1 MPLALVFTSAPQG
14 LAPGRTGYCTV
25 ARHAEMPERLAT
37 LLEGL
42 GTPHAAEGSS
52 TFTLRRLEAGGRGWF
67 VLSRFTSGGLDYTS
81 RDNRLAHHLVFSEEE
96 TAALPPP
103 ADIARRW
110 TGWVSQWG
118 EAPRWLDPL
127 RIQLAPGQTL
137 IPCASWRRLTG
148 TGAKAAWLVQG
159 ESPVG
164 ACLINAGDAET
175 ALGLLAESGA
185 LIGRAAWTAAFTTDP
200 QVTGAEGFTWCV
212 GEAAGRRRVD
222 LAAAASEPAPEGEKA
237 RLAAMGLAIRPVAA
251 AASPAASHHPAP
263 APRAGLGVWLAGAL
277 LVTAL
282 GSTLFW
288 LTQRRSAPLSP
299 PPEPRQAAR
308 APTAE
313 ELAAAAA
320 ILRSNAALREL
331 EDVVARG
338 DLVTAA
344 RQWTEISQITPEFTA
359 RHRDRFVPRIQSGI
373 AAAAAAAAE
382 RQLGA
387 AGAPEDPR
395 TVERLLAETRE
406 AVRIAGE
413 IGAPRDAAWAR
424 LAEMERRL
432 RFLAELDIRDTWLVA
447 GSWVTGSAGPGAP
460 STADFDIGK
469 ETGEHVARFLREGL
483 TGGAGT
489 STAVTIRLCDF
500 RALGQRDNTS
510 RPLRARLEPGA
521 SSLWVSEETGGG
533 RRPSLTLSVGARAN
547 VVSVNL
553 VGPAPADFTA
563 TNRAVELT
571 NPAGRRLCVALLARP
586 EAVLALQPGL
596 GGLAAEPGTL
606 ATGPAGWIEPVFLRT
621 RMAGARMG
629 LYPSTREFPDRV
641 ASLSCSRNLIE
652 TDLLR
657 QAGGDAGVGR
667 AAVAERRR
675 QLEAGDTV
683 AAGAP
688 WSIRFVD
695 ARGEP
700 LINLSEFR

>member
-14 LAPGRTGYCTV
+14 LAPGRSGYCTV

-42 GTPHAAEGSS
+42 GTPHATEGQS
-52 TFTLRRLEAGGRGWF
+52 TFTLRRLEAGGRGWLI
-67 VLSRFTSGGLDYTS
+67 LSRFTSGGLDYTR

-96 TAALPPP
+96 IAALPPP

-110 TGWVSQWG
+110 AGWISEWN
-118 EAPRWLDPL
+118 EPPRWLEPMRL
-127 RIQLAPGQTL
+127 QLAPGQTL
-137 IPCASWRRLTG
+137 VPCAGWRRLTG

-159 ESPVG
+159 ESPTH
-164 ACLINAGDAET
+164 ACLVNAGDTET

-185 LIGRAAWTAAFTTDP
+185 LIGRAAWTATFTTDT
-200 QVTGAEGFTWCV
+200 QVTGAEGFSWCV
-212 GEAAGRRRVD
+212 GEAAGRRQID
-222 LAAAASEPAPEGEKA
+222 LAAAAAEPAPEGEKA
-237 RLAAMGLAIRPVAA
+237 RLASMGLAIRPVATAASATLGA
-251 AASPAASHHPAP
+251 AAPTARGGWSIWV
-263 APRAGLGVWLAGAL
+263 AGGL
-277 LVTAL
+277 LVAAL
-282 GSTLFW
+282 GATLLW
-288 LTQRRSAPLSP
+288 LSQRRAAPLPP
-299 PPEPRQAAR
+299 PPEPKVVAR
-308 APTAE
+308 APSPE

-320 ILRSNAALREL
+320 ILKSNAALREL

-338 DLVTAA
+338 DLVNAA
-344 RQWTEISQITPEFTA
+344 RQWSEINRVTPEFTA
-359 RHRDRFVPRIQSGI
+359 RHRDRFVPRIQAGI

-387 AGAPEDPR
+387 PGISEDAR
-395 TVERLLAETRE
+395 AVERLLSETRE
-406 AVRIAGE
+406 AMRTAGD

-424 LAEMERRL
+424 LAEIERRL
-432 RFLAELDIRDTWLVA
+432 QFLSELDIRDTWLVA

-460 STADFDIGK
+460 STADFDLGK
-469 ETGEHVARFLREGL
+469 ETGEHVARFLRDGL

-489 STAVTIRLCDF
+489 STAVTIRLCEF
-500 RALGQRDNTS
+500 RSVGQRDEAS

-521 SSLWVSEETGGG
+521 SSLWVSEDTVGG
-533 RRPSLTLSVGARAN
+533 RRPSLTLSVGSRAN

-553 VGPAPADFTA
+553 TGPAPADFTA

-571 NPAGRRLCVALLARP
+571 NPAGRRLCIALLARP

-606 ATGPAGWIEPVFLRT
+606 ATAPAGWVEPIFLRT

-629 LYPSTREFPDRV
+629 LYPSTRELPDRV
-641 ASLSCSRNLIE
+641 ASLSCGRNLIE

-657 QAGGDAGVGR
+657 QASGDAGVAR

-675 QLEAGDTV
+675 RLEAGDPV
-683 AAGAP
+683 SAGAP
-688 WSIRFVD
+688 WTIRFVD
-695 ARGEP
+695 ARGQS
-700 LINLSEFR
+700 LVNLSEFR